1 MSTIVVNLPVTGAG
15 GGGGGGGGDASA
27 ANQVIG
33 NSYLNQINQK
43 LSPKFT
49 SIVPSFNATQDI
61 YSKYVGAVLT
71 ETTTITYTD
80 SSKEVI
86 ASIVNT

>member
-1 MSTIVVNLPVTGAG
+1 MSTLVVNLPLTSTGG
-15 GGGGGGGGDASA
+15 SGGGGGDASA
-27 ANQVIG
+27 ANQLIT
-33 NSYLNQINQK
+33 NNYLNQINQK
-43 LSPKFT
+43 ISPKFS
-49 SIVPSFNATQDI
+49 SIIPSFNATQDI

-80 SSKEVI
+80 SSKETI